1 MEVISM
7 ELEDLCKR
15 AQLRHSEIKGGY
27 EMGNVSDVD
36 REKLL
41 AYVLQ
46 HHAEISR
53 DSDFLKKIIK
63 SMTTPAQDQKYKL
76 YEGITEWLQEITTL
90 LPEEIQAQADI
101 QNVTEQDCA
110 EWLTYIIGKYDLTQ
124 DDDFMDGLALLM
136 RTDPESWVSEDYRL

>member
-1 MEVISM
+1 M
-7 ELEDLCKR
+7 DLQNLCAQAQKR
-15 AQLRHSEIKGGY
+15 HTDIEGGY
-27 EMGNVSDVD
+27 DMANVSEMD

-53 DSDFLKKIIK
+53 DPEFLKRVIK
-63 SMTTPAQDQKYKL
+63 GLTTPAQDQKYRL
-76 YEGITEWLQEITTL
+76 YEGMVEWLEEIKAL
-90 LPEEIQAQADI
+90 LPAEIQQQADI

-124 DDDFMDGLALLM
+124 DDDFMDGLALVM

>member
-1 MEVISM
+1 MDLQNLCEKAQQRH
-7 ELEDLCKR
+7 ED
-15 AQLRHSEIKGGY
+15 IKGGY
-27 EMGNVSDVD
+27 KVENVSDVD
-36 REKLL
+36 KEKLL

-53 DSDFLKKIIK
+53 DSDFLKRVIK
-63 SMTTPAQDQKYKL
+63 GMTTPAQDQKYKL
-76 YEGITEWLQEITTL
+76 YEGITEWLEEIKVL

-110 EWLTYIIGKYDLTQ
+110 DWLTYIIGKYDFSS
-124 DDDFMDGLALLM
+124 DDDFMDGLALVM

>member
-1 MEVISM
+1 M
-7 ELEDLCKR
+7 DLQNLCAQAQKR
-15 AQLRHSEIKGGY
+15 HTDIEGGYDMANVSEI
-27 EMGNVSDVD
+27 D

-53 DSDFLKKIIK
+53 DPEFLKRVIK
-63 SMTTPAQDQKYKL
+63 GLTTPAQDQKYRL
-76 YEGITEWLQEITTL
+76 YEGMVEWLEEIKAL
-90 LPEEIQAQADI
+90 LPAEIQQQADI

-124 DDDFMDGLALLM
+124 DDDFMDGLALVM